1 MSEPSDN
8 RLHELESENAQ
19 LKKRLDRVVQ
29 ETAALE
35 SSIAAIMKRNNAE
48 AEAKVLQMANF
59 AHEFRNPLN
68 VIVGYSEL
76 LQQAAKSES
85 KLPRKWLDYSGAI
98 HDAAQLLLGVANG
111 IIEKASQEADSVPL
125 DIQLV
130 DAAEVID
137 GMIRMLSREAQKRKI
152 TLLGKYDP
160 NFPKLLTDRG
170 KLQQVLMN
178 LMSNSIK
185 FTRKGGKVTV
195 KTTIS
200 DDGEHLIL
208 VVSDNGPGMT
218 PEEMAKAIA
227 PWGRVDSVM
236 GQQQGAGLGLPITI
250 HLVERLGWKF
260 DLKSD
265 KGRGTTASILIPV
278 ASIDQ
283 KPMIKSWKGD

>member
-1 MSEPSDN
+1 MTDQADS
-8 RLHELESENAQ
+8 RLQQLEAENAH

-76 LQQAAKSES
+76 LKGMVQREEG
-85 KLPRKWLDYSGAI
+85 LPRKWLDYSGAI

-111 IIEKASQEADSVPL
+111 IIEKASLESSESPL
-125 DIQLV
+125 DIQLI

-137 GMIRMLSREAQKRKI
+137 GMIRMLSREAEKKKI
-152 TLLGKYDP
+152 TLLGKYNP
-160 NFPKLLTDRG
+160 NFPKLLTDRS
-170 KLQQVLMN
+170 KLQQILMN
-178 LMSNSIK
+178 LMSNAIK
-185 FTRKGGKVTV
+185 FTSKGGKVTV
-195 KTTIS
+195 KTAIS
-200 DDGEHLIL
+200 DDGEHVIL

-218 PEEMAKAIA
+218 PDEMAKAMA

-236 GQQQGAGLGLPITI
+236 DQQQGAGLGLPITI
-250 HLVERLGWKF
+250 HLVERLGWQF
-260 DLKSD
+260 DLKSN
-265 KGRGTTASILIPV
+265 KGRGTTATVLIPL
-278 ASIDQ
+278 DCLDK
-283 KPMIKSWKGD
+283 KPAIKSWSGD